1 MTQDVTA
8 RSASRIASLDLRDEV
23 RPLNELMILPSAGP
37 ITYVNLTAAK
47 LWNQLVCLPHGNPAA
62 VMQKVARRYQ
72 NLRETSWL

>member
-1 MTQDVTA
+1 
-8 RSASRIASLDLRDEV
+8 
-23 RPLNELMILPSAGP
+23 MIFPSAGP

-47 LWNQLVCLPHGNPAA
+47 LWNQLVRLPHGNPAA